1 MRVILLWIEG
11 QCRDALEIYAE
22 VRDNTNNGIV
32 WLELDKFLQEYKLPA
47 MQTCQSLVEN
57 GEAKEGVALAGLWAK
72 LLPGDM
78 EIMGYGSLARVM
90 AALNETA
97 VCRELEDLKGLIEE
111 YKQDSSYSTES
122 REAKILYTA
131 MVKGRERLGFSA
143 KAAESYA
150 ELLFTDKTEDLEK
163 LETKVRKLCSD
174 SKEDGEYCLILGE
187 ILLKEGLTNQA
198 FSFFLKGRKTA
209 SEYVAQELDRIILQD
224 LKEGSKS
231 ASAYAAR
238 GDAREFLDSWLGKY
252 GTLEEIQDLINTIN
266 RQRNG
271 SLN

>member
-1 MRVILLWIEG
+1 M
-11 QCRDALEIYAE
+11 
-22 VRDNTNNGIV
+22 
-32 WLELDKFLQEYKLPA
+32 
-47 MQTCQSLVEN
+47 
-57 GEAKEGVALAGLWAK
+57 
-72 LLPGDM
+72 
-78 EIMGYGSLARVM
+78 
-90 AALNETA
+90 
-97 VCRELEDLKGLIEE
+97 
-111 YKQDSSYSTES
+111 
-122 REAKILYTA
+122 
-131 MVKGRERLGFSA
+131 
-143 KAAESYA
+143 
-150 ELLFTDKTEDLEK
+150 
-163 LETKVRKLCSD
+163 RKLCSD

-224 LKEGSKS
+224 LNEGSKR